1 MPGFLK
7 SKTPPKVAAG
17 DWPVPGRRRKML
29 VLNGCVQPAI
39 APNINAAAARVLARL
54 DIDLIAAEDGCCGA
68 LSHHLSAAEEAR
80 DFMRRN
86 IDAWWPRIREGAEA
100 VVTTATGCGVMVKDY
115 GHILRDDPAYAEKA
129 ATVSSLARDLSEVLA
144 GEDLSSLQEEC
155 RKVGSECL
163 TFEGD
168 VRDDAAVTTAVG
180 GTTAA
185 LGRIDILFNNAGIC
199 AYGYSHELTEDE
211 WDAMIDINLKGAW
224 LVGRRVIPVMIEQG
238 AGVIINNSS
247 IAGLRGMG
255 RLSHYAASK
264 WGLTGLSKSWAIEL
278 APHGIRVVSI
288 HPTGVNTPMNDGL
301 AALEGA
307 TPQEIAER
315 SAGNLLP
322 VPWVEAED
330 VAEAVLFLASDR
342 ARYVTGSEFVLDA
355 GLLAR

>member
-1 MPGFLK
+1 VTAEREFAGKVAFITGAAHGQGRTTALALAK
-7 SKTPPKVAAG
+7 AGAKVAAF
-17 DWPVPGRRRKML
+17 DIAKPLAYPG
-29 VLNGCVQPAI
+29 
-39 APNINAAAARVLARL
+39 
-54 DIDLIAAEDGCCGA
+54 
-68 LSHHLSAAEEAR
+68 
-80 DFMRRN
+80 
-86 IDAWWPRIREGAEA
+86 
-100 VVTTATGCGVMVKDY
+100 Y
-115 GHILRDDPAYAEKA
+115 GMG
-129 ATVSSLARDLSEVLA
+129 SC
-144 GEDLSSLQEEC
+144 EDLSSLREEC
-155 RKVGSECL
+155 REAGSECL

-168 VRDDAAVTTAVG
+168 VRDDAAIKAAVS
-180 GTTAA
+180 GTTAG

-199 AYGYSHELTEDE
+199 AYGYSHELTEEE
-211 WDAMIDINLKGAW
+211 WDAMIGINLKGAW

-238 AGVIINNSS
+238 SGVIINNSS

-307 TPQEIAER
+307 TPEEIAER

-355 GLLAR
+355 GLLSG